1 MGFLR
6 APSFPST
13 RSWRS
18 LLVSIHVIASV
29 CWLGLAVALVAL
41 LGLSL
46 SSPPGGTRTAAAA
59 MAHELDV
66 TVLGF
71 SAMIAA
77 LSGFALS
84 TATAWGW
91 FQHRWVSA
99 KVVLTLGQIALGTA
113 VLGRALPG
121 VAEDAGRGAHGVALP
136 VAVGLGL
143 VATGLAVQV
152 WLSVAKPGGRTRWG
166 RRASGRLPTAPTWVF
181 AMMVGLP
188 LVDTGLHA
196 SGVVDLPV
204 LSAVGLVAVLVA
216 RARTAPGVARPSRSA
231 RGARVG
237 G

>member
-1 MGFLR
+1 MR
-6 APSFPST
+6 VPRVPSFPSV
-13 RSWRS
+13 RSWRA

-46 SSPPGGTRTAAAA
+46 SSSPGETRIAAAA
-59 MAHELDV
+59 MANELDL

-99 KVVLTLGQIALGTA
+99 KVILTVGQIALGTG
-113 VLGRALPG
+113 VLGQALPD
-121 VAEDAGRGAHGVALP
+121 VVDDARSGTHGAALP
-136 VAVGLGL
+136 VAFGLGL

-152 WLSVAKPGGRTRWG
+152 WLSVAKRGGRTQRG
-166 RRASGRLPTAPTWVF
+166 QASGRRPTAPTWVF

-188 LVDTGLHA
+188 LIDTALHA

-204 LSAVGLVAVLVA
+204 LSAIGLVVAMVA
-216 RARTAPGVARPSRSA
+216 RTRTTSATARKPEPAPST
-231 RGARVG
+231 
-237 G
+237 

>member
-1 MGFLR
+1 MRVLR
-6 APSFPST
+6 VPSMPSV
-13 RSWRS
+13 RSWRA

-46 SSPPGGTRTAAAA
+46 SSPPGETRIAAAA
-59 MAHELDV
+59 MANELDL

-84 TATAWGW
+84 TATAWGC
-91 FQHRWVSA
+91 FQHRWVTA

-113 VLGRALPG
+113 VLGQALPG
-121 VAEDAGRGAHGVALP
+121 VVGDARSGTHGAALP
-136 VAVGLGL
+136 VALGLGL
-143 VATGLAVQV
+143 VAAGLAGQV

-166 RRASGRLPTAPTWVF
+166 RRAPGRRPTAPRWVF

-188 LVDTGLHA
+188 LTDIALHA
-196 SGVVDLPV
+196 FGVVDLPV
-204 LSAVGLVAVLVA
+204 LSAIGLVVALVV
-216 RARTAPGVARPSRSA
+216 RRRTATSVTGA
-231 RGARVG
+231 ARVS
-237 G
+237 